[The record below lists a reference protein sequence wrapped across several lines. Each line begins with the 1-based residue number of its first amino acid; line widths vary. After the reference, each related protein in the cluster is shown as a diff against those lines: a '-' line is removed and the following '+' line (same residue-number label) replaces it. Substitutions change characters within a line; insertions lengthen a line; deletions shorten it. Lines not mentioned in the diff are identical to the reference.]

1 MFEKKERDCFRNPIR
16 LRHQLLRSLIKK
28 NKIADD
34 ILEVK
39 KFIVK
44 KMLCTEKINPPF
56 VTKSWREKFPSGCN
70 PPVLPSAHVALAA
83 KLVAFKKRLPPTWGC
98 DGRQ

>member
-28 NKIADD
+28 KIFFKFTDD

-44 KMLCTEKINPPF
+44 KMLCTESFDSASRFLF
-56 VTKSWREKFPSGCN
+56 VI
-70 PPVLPSAHVALAA
+70 
-83 KLVAFKKRLPPTWGC
+83 PTAVEESLTP
-98 DGRQ
+98 RIYY

>member
-1 MFEKKERDCFRNPIR
+1 MFEKKERDCLKISIR

-28 NKIADD
+28 KIFFKIVDD

-44 KMLCTEKINPPF
+44 KMLCTEKF
-56 VTKSWREKFPSGCN
+56 SY
-70 PPVLPSAHVALAA
+70 LLY
-83 KLVAFKKRLPPTWGC
+83 
-98 DGRQ
+98 